1 MKLDWSEIG
10 ASFLRS
16 LVPVGV
22 TYSAALIGIQYYS
35 GERFAFESPG
45 GLAGLL
51 IVPFFTL
58 THCVVPVFF
67 YFIFVSAIQG
77 MKKKMHAGGTN
88 PVMLVPFLLFSGF
101 VYLHI
106 GLWYGIPAITLAFMT
121 EWLTIP
127 VAVIHIALAKKGTR
141 IWVFLEY
148 GSTSFALLLFLVVFS
163 AEELFPVGL
172 LVALFQILLL
182 TVVDW
187 KGRGLWMKLAEE

>member
-35 GERFAFESPG
+35 GERFEFESPA

-51 IVPFFTL
+51 IVPLFTL

-67 YFIFVSAIQG
+67 YFIFVSAIHG
-77 MKKKMHAGGTN
+77 MKKKLRAGAAN
-88 PVMLVPFLLFSGF
+88 PAMLVPFLLFSGF
-101 VYLHI
+101 IYLHI
-106 GLWYGIPAITLAFMT
+106 GLWYGIPAIALAFMT

-141 IWVFLEY
+141 TWVFLEY
-148 GSTSFALLLFLVVFS
+148 GSTSFALLLFLLVFS

-182 TVVDW
+182 TLVDW
-187 KGRGLWMKLAEE
+187 KGRGLWMKLAKE

>member
-1 MKLDWSEIG
+1 M
-10 ASFLRS
+10 
-16 LVPVGV
+16 
-22 TYSAALIGIQYYS
+22 
-35 GERFAFESPG
+35 
-45 GLAGLL
+45 
-51 IVPFFTL
+51 
-58 THCVVPVFF
+58 
-67 YFIFVSAIQG
+67 
-77 MKKKMHAGGTN
+77 KKMHAGGTN

-182 TVVDW
+182 TLVDW